1 MSDSKKYL
9 MKQEKRWDK
18 IKKIFRNPYRVVI
31 FNDQN
36 LHIIKQVRFNAKNF
50 LGAILLAIVF
60 IIAAVTIIIAFTPL
74 REYIPGYPSSKM
86 RHMLIRNVLVVDSLE
101 QEAQRRDFYFKNF
114 RSMLAGETQAADT
127 VIHPLAKID
136 KEKLLLTATNQDSL
150 FKEELAAEKANPNLG
165 NNTMQGI
172 TNLLFTCPIHGLVTN
187 KHDLNS
193 RHFGVD
199 IVSKLHA
206 RISATLDGTIIY
218 AGWTTDTGYVIYIQ
232 HEQNLVSVYRH
243 NAELLKVQGD
253 KVRAGEAIA
262 TMGNTGKE
270 TTGPH
275 LHFEIW
281 LNGLSINPEE
291 FIKFQ

>member
-1 MSDSKKYL
+1 

-36 LHIIKQVRFNAKNF
+36 LHIIRQVRFNAKNF

-60 IIAAVTIIIAFTPL
+60 IIASVTIIIAFTPL

-101 QEAQRRDFYFKNF
+101 QEAQRRDLYFKNF
-114 RSMLAGETQAADT
+114 RLMLAGESPVDT
-127 VIHPLAKID
+127 AINHVAKID

-150 FKEELAAEKANPNLG
+150 FKEEIAAEKQNPSQTFGSHSTGNISNL
-165 NNTMQGI
+165 Q
-172 TNLLFTCPIHGLVTN
+172 FTCPAHGIVTS
-187 KHDLNS
+187 KHDLTI

-199 IVSKLHA
+199 IVGKLNA
-206 RISATLDGTIIY
+206 PIAVALDGTVIY
-218 AGWTTDTGYVIYIQ
+218 AGLTADTGNVIYVQ
-232 HEQNLVSVYRH
+232 HESNLITVYRH

-253 KVRAGEAIA
+253 KVRAGETIAI
-262 TMGNTGKE
+262 MGNTGKE

-275 LHFEIW
+275 LHFEMW

-291 FIKFQ
+291 YIKF